1 MRCERFSGSG
11 STRATTAPDRARG
24 AGRQRLD
31 DRETARWPAWCFGFD
46 GTAGDEAVTPALR
59 ALHEEKAAIEAR
71 IGELRRVKAQ
81 LPLERYEDELET
93 LLVEL
98 ALKNREI
105 RAAGGR

>member
-1 MRCERFSGSG
+1 M
-11 STRATTAPDRARG
+11 
-24 AGRQRLD
+24 
-31 DRETARWPAWCFGFD
+31 
-46 GTAGDEAVTPALR
+46 TPALR
-59 ALHEEKAAIEAR
+59 ALHEEKAGIEAR

-105 RAAGGR
+105 RAAGGGAG